1 MLARKRR
8 ELKNVKLN
16 GQQPRPLGSL
26 TAVPSWKLVLG
37 VTDAASVGR
46 QSFWKVN
53 EQGAGKIRAVGQ
65 ETGEPGLRALG

>member
-8 ELKNVKLN
+8 ELKNVILN
-16 GQQPRPLGSL
+16 GQPMPLGSL
-26 TAVPSWKLVLG
+26 TAVPSWKQVLG

>member
-8 ELKNVKLN
+8 ELKNVILS
-16 GQQPRPLGSL
+16 GVTYYGSL
-26 TAVPSWKLVLG
+26 TAVPSWKQVLG
-37 VTDAASVGR
+37 VTAAASVGR